1 MPTASVGGGYWT
13 FENYGPVTTTFT
25 PAPSCTATDRLSL
38 AFIDYDRTLDQFQV
52 ACPTSTS
59 DWDCMPPGTTTSA
72 TWYDE
77 KKWVASAGY
86 YSPGLYCPSGWE
98 TIGKA
103 VRDDKSLSTSG
114 FLTTSE
120 KKIPYYEEP
129 VTLLASLLKPS
140 ETLALCCPSS
150 MTPNGIGECIAQV
163 PTYKPSVGCEV
174 DVDMDYSW
182 EKVTWTQVYSG
193 VTETNTYDV
202 NSFVSATTSTS
213 STSFTPGAEDAL
225 TAISYV
231 SMITMVH
238 HRSDLEAAG
247 VTGGST
253 SARSTGTGTRTSA
266 GTGSSEAT
274 GAAASTS
281 NAAYKLGHRAS
292 PLDGIGAIIGGLAV
306 TVTLGVTMIIL

>member
-1 MPTASVGGGYWT
+1 MTTASVAGGYWT
-13 FENYGPVTTTFT
+13 FENYGPITTTFT

-38 AFIDYDRTLDQFQV
+38 AHISNDMTRIQFQV
-52 ACPTSTS
+52 GCPTSTS

-77 KKWVASAGY
+77 KKWVASVGY
-86 YSPGLYCPSGWE
+86 YSPALYCPSGWE
-98 TIGKA
+98 TIGMA
-103 VRDDKSLSTSG
+103 ARDDKSLSTSG

-120 KKIPYYEEP
+120 KKDP
-129 VTLLASLLKPS
+129 VLRGARDTFGEFVGAESDAGALL
-140 ETLALCCPSS
+140 S
-150 MTPNGIGECIAQV
+150 MTPNGLGQCIGQV

-174 DVDMDYSW
+174 YVDSDYSW
-182 EKVTWTQVYSG
+182 EKVTRTQVYSG

-213 STSFTPGAEDAL
+213 STSFPAGVEHVL
-225 TAISYV
+225 TAMSFAP
-231 SMITMVH
+231 MITMVH

-253 SARSTGTGTRTSA
+253 SANSTGTGA
-266 GTGSSEAT
+266 GTGTASSEAT

-281 NAAYKLGHRAS
+281 NAAYRLGSRAWT
-292 PLDGIGAIIGGLAV
+292 LDGFGTIIGGLAV
-306 TVTLGVTMIIL
+306 AGALGVTMIIL